1 MATRLNRGF
10 LVLGVLALLAIAS
23 LSEPQTRPSRAMRAD
38 VAAFVQRLKSDDA
51 VGRAEAAAG
60 LGRLGPEALPALPA
74 LLELH
79 SNSTSLWRSE
89 GATLVHTSVRG
100 EALGAIER
108 IGSKAVPE
116 LIRVVDDLG
125 RDDKLRAFAAVALG
139 GIKDKRGVPPLIAS
153 LSDVSH
159 EVVAEGAAALGQI
172 GDSRAVEPL
181 IPLLTH
187 KDQSVAASAAKSLAQ
202 IGDPRALEPLISAIP
217 VWRER
222 RCSGIADSLAAFPQ
236 DPRVIPA
243 LVELIQRDGDFFAI
257 IAVGKLRARAA
268 VNALIPHLK
277 SDSQPIRCNAAE
289 ALGLIKDKGAVDP
302 LINALRTEKNEAVIH
317 DQIKALQIIT
327 GRRLGSNPSKWLE
340 WWDAGGRPQ

>member
-187 KDQSVAASAAKSLAQ
+187 KDQSVAAIAAKSLAQ
-202 IGDPRALEPLISAIP
+202 IG
-217 VWRER
+217 
-222 RCSGIADSLAAFPQ
+222 